1 MKIIVN
7 FLTSLI
13 LAIWVGAIAVL
24 SVQNFTSV
32 TLKFLSFQSIEIP
45 VGLVLAFSAG
55 AGMIGGALLP
65 ILWQAADSSQQ
76 QLRSEEIGQEDEA
89 DF

>member
-1 MKIIVN
+1 MSIITN

-13 LAIWVGAIAVL
+13 LAIWVGAIAIL

-55 AGMIGGALLP
+55 AGMLGGA
-65 ILWQAADSSQQ
+65 ILSTIWQASGSPQQ
-76 QLRSEEIGQEDEA
+76 QLQSEDFDEDEA